1 MKDILKNT
9 KTAIFIIGLAILTWL
24 ISFAYLPDSI
34 PMQYSVNGSVNWS
47 ANKYVASLIII
58 AVMIFCY
65 LTFIFSTKK
74 NQKRKKYSHIVN
86 LDHFFSSLTQGFL
99 YIISLIIIFNA
110 LGQNISVNYIIP
122 LVLAVIIIIVGNYL
136 PKLPQNKSL
145 GIKNKWTLKSEKTW
159 KQTHRFTSRIY
170 IIAGLIYLLFGVF
183 GKINSF
189 ITIPLVIILV
199 IVPYIFSYINYSTA
213 K

>member
-47 ANKYVASLIII
+47 ANKYVAALIII

>member
-9 KTAIFIIGLAILTWL
+9 KTSIFIIGVAILTWL

-34 PMQYSVNGSVNWS
+34 PMQYSNNGSVNWI
-47 ANKYVASLIII
+47 ANKYIAALIMI
-58 AVMIFCY
+58 AVMLFCY

-74 NQKRKKYSHIVN
+74 DQKRKNYSNLVN
-86 LDHFFSSLTQGFL
+86 LDQFFSSLTQGFL
-99 YIISLIIIFNA
+99 YIISLIMIFNA
-110 LGQNISVNYIIP
+110 LGQNISINYIIP
-122 LVLAVIIIIVGNYL
+122 LVLAVILIIIGNYL

-145 GIKNKWTLKSEKTW
+145 GIKNKWTLKSEKNW

-170 IIAGLIYLLFGVF
+170 IIVGLIYLLLGVF

-189 ITIPLVIILV
+189 VTIPLVIALV
-199 IVPYIFSYINYSTA
+199 IVPYLFSYINYSTA